1 MIKTDEKSNSQSWE
15 LEIICKNKKYLDAVV
30 SAILKYGMISFE
42 VEVGEVISNFEEW
55 NSRYIV
61 LLWCSWFHNL
71 APIAADLQK
80 IEQEIENL

>member
-1 MIKTDEKSNSQSWE
+1 
-15 LEIICKNKKYLDAVV
+15 
-30 SAILKYGMISFE
+30 
-42 VEVGEVISNFEEW
+42 VISNFEEW